1 MHTPAGGD
9 EAAIWAG
16 DLLNV
21 YRKYATEMGWALRVI
36 DEASADMGGYKSVV
50 AEVKG
55 DAVYSKLK
63 YEAGVHRVQRV
74 PATGAFV
81 VV

>member
-1 MHTPAGGD
+1 
-9 EAAIWAG
+9 
-16 DLLNV
+16 
-21 YRKYATEMGWALRVI
+21 MGWALRVI